1 MRIAI
6 ATDHNGVEQKKELI
20 KYLEGLDYKI
30 VDLSPN
36 NTPVDDYPDY
46 AKKVCD
52 YVVNNEADYGILMCG
67 TGIGMAICANKVPG
81 VRAAVCHDPFSTQRA
96 RKSND
101 AQIMCMGERV
111 IGVELAKNLVDIW
124 LESEFLGGGSLPKV
138 ELINELEQEEIK
150 NAKCS

>member
-67 TGIGMAICANKVPG
+67 TGIGMSIAANKVHG
-81 VRAAVCHDPFSTQRA
+81 IRAAKVSNTNEAFLTRND
-96 RKSND
+96 ND
-101 AQIMCMGERV
+101 ANVLTMSYREP
-111 IGVELAKNLVDIW
+111 
-124 LESEFLGGGSLPKV
+124 LED
-138 ELINELEQEEIK
+138 IK
-150 NAKCS
+150 NISKVFLETPYSNEERHTRRIKKVMEMDNEY

>member
-20 KYLEGLDYKI
+20 TYLEGLDYKI

-67 TGIGMAICANKVPG
+67 TGIGMSIAANKVHG
-81 VRAAVCHDPFSTQRA
+81 IRAAKVSNTNEAFLTRND
-96 RKSND
+96 ND
-101 AQIMCMGERV
+101 ANVLTMSYREP
-111 IGVELAKNLVDIW
+111 
-124 LESEFLGGGSLPKV
+124 LED
-138 ELINELEQEEIK
+138 IK
-150 NAKCS
+150 NISKVFLETPYSNEERHTRRIKKVMEMDNEY